1 MSQLDFILNDEQQ
14 LMQTMFRDFT
24 EKEVR
29 PIAASIDEEERF
41 PAELLPLMG
50 EIGLMGIPVPDELG
64 GAGMGCM
71 EYVLAVEEISKACAS
86 TGVTVSVHTSLCCQ
100 PIVDFGTDAQK
111 EKYLPDLASGTK
123 LGAFALTEPAAGS
136 DAAMQ
141 KTTAADKVDHFLLN
155 GNKIFT
161 TNGYYADVYIVFAV
175 TDKEA
180 GHKGISAF
188 ILEKGMEG
196 FSFGTKE
203 KKMGIRASATY
214 ELIFDNLKVPKENL
228 LGDLNSGFKIA
239 MKALDGVRIGI
250 GAQALGIA
258 QGAIDEAIK
267 YTQERVQFGKPISK
281 FQKTQFTLAEMQ
293 TQVDAA
299 RLMVYRAACLKDSG
313 LPYSSEASMAKLF
326 ASEVARE
333 ATQTAVQLFGG
344 YGYTRD
350 YPVERM
356 MRDAKITE
364 IYAGTSDVQKMVI
377 STHMGLK

>member
-1 MSQLDFILNDEQQ
+1 MDFILNDEQQ

-50 EIGLMGIPVPDELG
+50 EIGLMGIPVPEELG

-136 DAAMQ
+136 DAATQ

-239 MKALDGVRIGI
+239 MNALDGVRIGI
-250 GAQALGIA
+250 AAQALGIA

>member
-1 MSQLDFILNDEQQ
+1 MDFILNDEQQ

-50 EIGLMGIPVPDELG
+50 EIGLMGIPVPEELG